1 MPLLSTIT
9 LYEDVSPTSF
19 QNLSTS
25 DFGEP
30 NQKAVFFQFIIE
42 LINRIIFPII
52 PLKFMICL
60 IPFKTL
66 PQYIIQYRVFFCLNI
81 KQCKT
86 YRKENSY
93 RIFFKEK
100 LSTQH
105 HIQLQEQKRTRT

>member
-30 NQKAVFFQFIIE
+30 NQKAFFQFIIE

-52 PLKFMICL
+52 LLKFMICL

-66 PQYIIQYRVFFCLNI
+66 PQCIIQYRVFFCLNI

-93 RIFFKEK
+93 QIFFLERA
-100 LSTQH
+100 STQH